1 MLSADGSGG
10 KAASVADCLERP
22 KRAFALAFV
31 VLRLFGR
38 SEPAAR
44 AVSAYALQ
52 LDPPDFHAIVEVYL
66 ENRWWMI
73 DPTRLAPI
81 EGIIRIG
88 SGRDAYRFSD
98 VGQSNARSSG
108 KPLRSRNLLGL
119 DSLAGS
125 QFGLMRDLMNAR
137 EGPRTSRIGR
147 LAAVP

>member
-44 AVSAYALQ
+44 AVSACALQ
-52 LDPPDFHAIVEVYL
+52 LDPPDFHAIFEVYL

-73 DPTRLAPI
+73 DTTRLAPI

-88 SGRDAYRFSD
+88 SGRDASD
-98 VGQSNARSSG
+98 IAFLTSDKAMPGRPANQRGLES
-108 KPLRSRNLLGL
+108 LLGL

-125 QFGLMRDLMNAR
+125 QFGLMRD
-137 EGPRTSRIGR
+137 
-147 LAAVP
+147 